1 MFVDTQCFHLTI
13 TDSLCQSTTINARS
27 KIDFTDHFIV
37 HQWTRYRE
45 LQWYNDSMNND
56 NNQWSKSPT
65 CIWCR
70 NIQWYNEQ
78 WQWQWWKPSY
88 WPQRLEATETA
99 AGFQAKF
106 GQLQQSL
113 CFKQNWYGLWRCSS
127 PSKAMT
133 RRIWYIVKSLKYI
146 QSTENRKQA
155 AANCIVLAMV
165 FNWK

>member
-1 MFVDTQCFHLTI
+1 MFVDTQCFDLTI
-13 TDSLCQSTTINARS
+13 TNSLCQSTTITARS
-27 KIDFTDHFIV
+27 IIDSTDHFIV
-37 HQWTRYRE
+37 HHWTRYRK

-56 NNQWSKSPT
+56 NNQWSTSQLVYDVD
-65 CIWCR
+65 R
-70 NIQWYNEQ
+70 YNEQ

-106 GQLQQSL
+106 GQLQLSR
-113 CFKQNWYGLWRCSS
+113 CFKQNWYSHWRCSS

-133 RRIWYIVKSLKYI
+133 RRMLCIAKGLKYI

-155 AANCIVLAMV
+155 AANCII
-165 FNWK
+165 

>member
-13 TDSLCQSTTINARS
+13 TNSLCQSTTITARS
-27 KIDFTDHFIV
+27 IIDFPDHFIV
-37 HQWTRYRE
+37 HHWTRYRK

-56 NNQWSKSPT
+56 NNQWSTSPT

-70 NIQWYNEQ
+70 KVKWYNEQ

-106 GQLQQSL
+106 GQLQLSR
-113 CFKQNWYGLWRCSS
+113 CFRQNWYSHWRCSS

-133 RRIWYIVKSLKYI
+133 RRILCIAKGLKCI

-155 AANCIVLAMV
+155 AANCIILAMTL
-165 FNWK
+165 NWI